1 MFLAHVVGKVVC
13 TVKDR
18 NLGGR
23 ALLLCRPL
31 SALDPQEWEDELLVA
46 MDVVGT
52 GEGSTVLLCQGS
64 PAMAAAGVASGVDLA
79 AVALVEHISMGQETY
94 SYHK

>member
-1 MFLAHVVGKVVC
+1 MFLAQVVGKVVC

-18 NLGGR
+18 NLGGK

-31 SALDPQEWEDELLVA
+31 RELDPEELEDELLVA
-46 MDVVGT
+46 VDVVGT
-52 GEGSTVLLCQGS
+52 GEGSTVLLAQGS
-64 PAMAAAGVASGVDLA
+64 PALAAAGVASGVDLA
-79 AVALVEHISMGQETY
+79 AVALVEHVSRGEERH